1 MYDLSIFKHNPELQ
15 KLLYI
20 WLKEQSFGKTCFK
33 FNENNIIYFV
43 NSFDGTPPPKK
54 YYYMKH
60 VVKQITK
67 LQKQIK
73 KPQPTKEDLCK
84 KLEIENLRLRNIIKN
99 HKKNIENI
107 VKSLE

>member
-15 KLLYI
+15 NLLYI
-20 WLKEQSFGKTCFK
+20 WLREHTFRETGFK

-60 VVKQITK
+60 IVDQIIK
-67 LQKQIK
+67 LQRKIK
-73 KPQPTKEDLCK
+73 NP
-84 KLEIENLRLRNIIKN
+84 NLRKYSKYKNLERENYRLHNIIKN
-99 HKKNIENI
+99 HRKK
-107 VKSLE
+107 LEDILKVLE